1 MAEKDQDRVPT
12 PSSGFVPFDDLV
24 KQQGI
29 TPPAAESGFVTL
41 DAVKKDLPKPEPPK
55 PASHPEADN
64 MHAAN
69 RQVAGHQFTHP
80 DTDKYSK
87 ENDLGQGYDQ
97 YGQPVYWQGKDAAG
111 KKINH
116 DPDSDL
122 FYKDEKGDLTR
133 THTNRHV
140 TLWDEE
146 TGKMKVYKRSED
158 TDYGPISG
166 RLFGLGA
173 LLGDSLHMS
182 PVTSMIGGGANVVTK
197 LNRAGKEVVDVDKTV
212 PGTRI
217 PLTAKQEALE
227 AADKI
232 KEATAGPKPPSP
244 KGFADTW
251 SFFGERKPPAGG
263 VEVPISNAQVA
274 GAVEGKAGAAVSH
287 IPGGHKPFVD
297 AAARTQEGFEQAA
310 QAASSSASKSSP
322 VAVADAGDTAK
333 TAITH
338 YIAPSSDGGKLATQV
353 DKAYAKVDPLIS
365 PTATQPL
372 TETMKAAT
380 QIQKDFAATKRPGL
394 SPIVQ
399 QIAHAV
405 TDPAGLTYKGIK
417 DLRSEIGDAIGKGS
431 FRDKMLSNLEVGDL
445 KRIYGGLTDDLRN
458 LIQASGGKRAV
469 GLWEKANT
477 VAGDRAEK
485 VKQLAT
491 IIGSETRSEEKIYQT
506 VINMAG
512 STSTA
517 DIKKLAL
524 ARKAMGAVA
533 WRDVS
538 SAAINELGYVRTGN
552 AREFSIDKFMKDY
565 GKFSDAGKNI
575 VFGEGTPHRIALD
588 NLVKIGESWPN
599 MKSVTSPSGEI
610 THLLSFGALFHHF
623 EKALAVMGVSKV
635 AGTVLARPITA
646 DGAARWLQSYK
657 VFSTTPTR
665 ANAEIFTQATRRL
678 GEDLA
683 KGDESY
689 TNKGAGKVGDF
700 TNYIMDKT
708 GVSSWWQGRKDKV
721 SI

>member
-12 PSSGFVPFDDLV
+12 PNSGFVPFDDLV

-29 TPPAAESGFVTL
+29 TSPSNDSGFVTL

-97 YGQPVYWQGKDAAG
+97 YGQPVYWQGKDASG

-212 PGTRI
+212 PGSRI
-217 PLTAKQEALE
+217 PLTAKQQAMESS
-227 AADKI
+227 DKI
-232 KEATAGPKPPSP
+232 METV
-244 KGFADTW
+244 
-251 SFFGERKPPAGG
+251 GG
-263 VEVPISNAQVA
+263 NVPVSNAQVA
-274 GAVEGKAGAAVSH
+274 GPVADKLGAAVSH

-310 QAASSSASKSSP
+310 QLASSSASKSSP

-333 TAITH
+333 TAITN
-338 YIAPSSDGGKLATQV
+338 YIAPSSAGGKLATQV

-380 QIQKDFAATKRPGL
+380 QIQQDFAATKRPGL

-445 KRIYGGLTDDLRN
+445 KRIYGGLTEDLKS
-458 LIQASGGKRAV
+458 LIQASGGKKAV

-635 AGTVLARPITA
+635 AGGILARPITA

-657 VFSTTPTR
+657 VFSMKPTR
-665 ANAEIFTQATRRL
+665 ANAEIFTQVTRRL